1 MDEQKLY
8 QVALSTIPGV
18 GNLLTKHLISYCGS
32 AKAVFTTPKYKLG
45 KIPGIGPKT
54 ADSIINSSRFLQLAE
69 KELLAA
75 EKQGALI
82 LAYTD
87 KAYPYRLKQ
96 IPDAPNI
103 IYYKGQ
109 SPPESFKTVAIVG
122 TRQPSPY
129 GKQLCEQIV
138 QDLLPYQP
146 LLISGLAYGIDI
158 IAHRTALRHGL
169 NTLGVMASG
178 LDIIYPSAHQ
188 HTAREMLQQGGLLS
202 EHPFGAQPEAFKFP
216 ARNRIIAGLADV
228 VIVVEAA
235 EKGGALITA
244 DIAHSYDREVFAVP
258 GQLTSTTSAGC
269 NRLIKSQI
277 AHMYVS
283 AKDVGDIMNWTEGAD
298 APLKESYLPEA
309 NLNEEEKVIIGLLQ
323 EHSQGLQIDELSWR
337 SQLPLSQL
345 ASVLLNLE
353 FRSLIRSLPGK
364 KFALM
369 K

>member
-8 QVALSTIPGV
+8 QVALSMIPGV

-32 AKAVFTTPKYKLG
+32 AKAVFSTPKYKLG

-54 ADSIINSSRFLQLAE
+54 AESITHSSHFLQLAE
-69 KELLAA
+69 RELVQA
-75 EKQGALI
+75 EKQDALI

-96 IPDAPNI
+96 IPDAPNVV
-103 IYYKGQ
+103 YYKGKN
-109 SPPESFKTVAIVG
+109 PPEAFKTVAIVG

-146 LLISGLAYGIDI
+146 LIVSGLAYGIDI
-158 IAHRTALRHGL
+158 VAHRTALRCGL

-178 LDIIYPSAHQ
+178 LDIVYPSAHH

-202 EHPFGAQPEAFKFP
+202 EHPFGSQPEAFKFP
-216 ARNRIIAGLADV
+216 ARNRIIAGLVDV

-244 DIAHSYDREVFAVP
+244 DIAHSYDREVFAIP
-258 GQLTSTTSAGC
+258 GPLTSTTSAGC
-269 NRLIKSQI
+269 NRLIKSQV
-277 AHMYVS
+277 AHMYVT
-283 AKDVGDIMNWTEGAD
+283 AKDLADVMNWQEGPE
-298 APLKESYLPEA
+298 APPKESYLNGVEF
-309 NLNEEEKVIIGLLQ
+309 NEEEEVIVRLLK
-323 EHSQGLQIDELSWR
+323 EHPQGLQIDELSWR
-337 SQLPLSQL
+337 SQLSISQL

-364 KFALM
+364 KFALI

>member
-8 QVALSTIPGV
+8 QVALSMIPGV

-32 AKAVFTTPKYKLG
+32 AKGVFQAPRYKLG

-54 ADSIINSSRFLQLAE
+54 AESILNSNQLLHLAE
-69 KELLAA
+69 KELAKA
-75 EKQGALI
+75 EKEGARI

-87 KAYPYRLKQ
+87 KEYPYRLKQ
-96 IPDAPNI
+96 IPDAPTI
-103 IYYKGQ
+103 VYFKGQ
-109 SPPESFKTVAIVG
+109 APPEAYKTVAIVG
-122 TRQPSPY
+122 TRQPSQY

-138 QDLLPYQP
+138 QELLPYQP
-146 LLISGLAYGIDI
+146 LIVSGLAYGIDV

-178 LDIIYPSAHQ
+178 LDIVYPSAHRN
-188 HTAREMLQQGGLLS
+188 TAMEMLKQGGLLS
-202 EHPFGAQPEAFKFP
+202 EHPFGSQPEAFKFP
-216 ARNRIIAGLADV
+216 ARNRIIAGLVDV

-235 EKGGALITA
+235 AKGGALITA
-244 DIAHSYDREVFAVP
+244 DIAHSYDREVFALP
-258 GQLTSTTSAGC
+258 GPLTSPTSAGC
-269 NRLIKSQI
+269 NQLIKRQI

-283 AKDVGDIMNWTEGAD
+283 GKDLGDIMNWQEGAE
-298 APLKESYLPEA
+298 APAKEASYEGDNMSPEEA
-309 NLNEEEKVIIGLLQ
+309 TIIRLLS
-323 EHSQGLQIDELSWR
+323 EHTQGLQIDELSWR

-353 FRSLIRSLPGK
+353 FRSIIRSMPGK
-364 KFALM
+364 RFALL

>member
-32 AKAVFTTPKYKLG
+32 AKAVFDTPKYKLA

-54 ADSIINSSRFLQLAE
+54 AESVLHSSRYLQAAE
-69 KELLAA
+69 QELIKA
-75 EKQGALI
+75 EKQGAQI

-96 IPDAPNI
+96 IPDAPTV
-103 IYYKGQ
+103 IYFKGQ
-109 SPPESFKTVAIVG
+109 SSPEAFKTVAIVG

-129 GKQLCEQIV
+129 GRQLCEQIV

-146 LLISGLAYGIDI
+146 LIVSGLAYGIDI

-178 LDIIYPSAHQ
+178 LDIVYPSPHQ

-202 EHPFGAQPEAFKFP
+202 EHPFGSKPEAFKFP
-216 ARNRIIAGLADV
+216 ARNRIIAGLVDL

-244 DIAHSYDREVFAVP
+244 DIAHSYDREVFALP
-258 GQLTSTTSAGC
+258 GPLTSPSSAGC
-269 NRLIKSQI
+269 NRLIKSMV

-283 AKDVGDIMNWTEGAD
+283 ARDLADVMNWQEGPE
-298 APLKESYLPEA
+298 APARGSQINEGEFNPEEEIVVRLLKEHPR
-309 NLNEEEKVIIGLLQ
+309 
-323 EHSQGLQIDELSWR
+323 GLQIDELSWR
-337 SQLPLSQL
+337 SQLSISQL

-353 FRSLIRSLPGK
+353 FRSLVRSMPGK
-364 KFALM
+364 KFTLM